1 MEQNSMTEPLLSV
14 VISTYDHVKYIEQC
28 INSALMQRTDL
39 PFEILIGE
47 DESTDGTRE
56 VCKRIADEHPD
67 RIRLFLRSRED
78 VIYIQGKPTGRYNL
92 LNSLNAAKGKYIAL
106 CDGDDYWTDPLK
118 IQKQVDFLE
127 ANPDHSICFHRAML
141 EQNGQLVPDSITEPR
156 FDLIKERP
164 VGISALLEHG
174 NLMHTNTVVFRNFR
188 ENLPF
193 ELFSAPMADY
203 LFHVISASKGF
214 IHRLDDAM
222 SVYRVGVGIFSSKS
236 EIETHHAIVVNQAHV
251 LSLLTKEEHRMIAL
265 AKFDRSLNT
274 YIKVIEQNAT
284 EDSNLLKRKSGRD
297 ILRLLF
303 KKITFKK

>member
-1 MEQNSMTEPLLSV
+1 
-14 VISTYDHVKYIEQC
+14 
-28 INSALMQRTDL
+28 
-39 PFEILIGE
+39 
-47 DESTDGTRE
+47 
-56 VCKRIADEHPD
+56 
-67 RIRLFLRSRED
+67 
-78 VIYIQGKPTGRYNL
+78 
-92 LNSLNAAKGKYIAL
+92 
-106 CDGDDYWTDPLK
+106 
-118 IQKQVDFLE
+118 
-127 ANPDHSICFHRAML
+127 
-141 EQNGQLVPDSITEPR
+141 
-156 FDLIKERP
+156 
-164 VGISALLEHG
+164 LLEHG